1 MGTMKA
7 AVIDRYGEPDELR
20 IAEVPRPRPGA
31 RDLLI
36 RVVATSVNPVDSKQR
51 LGTQKMIV
59 RKEFPA
65 ILGMDLS
72 GVVEEVGP
80 GVSRYAPGDL
90 VWSSPSHK
98 RPGTWAEFACVDE
111 AEVAPKPPSLSHEE
125 AASLPLVALTA
136 WECLHDGRGVG
147 QGSRV
152 FIQAG
157 SGGVGTAAIQI
168 ARHAGAEVTTT
179 CSARNAEL
187 VTSLGASR
195 VVDYREE
202 DYVAV
207 VEPQDHVLESL
218 GPHEWDRALRITRP
232 GGEISVISTGLPEA
246 VGRWGAVLGPVF
258 MLGPMARAWATAKL
272 SGVAFR
278 PVVRHANG
286 QTLAHIGELVEEGA
300 IRPVI
305 DDVLP
310 LADIIEANRRIE
322 SGRTR
327 GKLVIRVAS

>member
-20 IAEVPRPRPGA
+20 IAEVPRPRPGL

-98 RPGTWAEFACVDE
+98 RPGTWAEFACVHED
-111 AEVAPKPPSLSHEE
+111 EVAPKPPSLSHEE

-232 GGEISVISTGLPEA
+232 GGEISAIATGLPGA
-246 VGRWGAVLGPVF
+246 VARWGAVLGPVF
-258 MLGPMARAWATAKL
+258 MLGPMARAWLTSRL

-286 QTLAHIGELVEEGA
+286 RTLARIGELVEEGA
-300 IRPVI
+300 VRPVI

-310 LADIIEANRRIE
+310 LADIVEANRRIE